1 MHTSAIHK
9 KATEG
14 NFRGNCRRYA
24 LSEYS
29 VLYFKIVRPFPLQM
43 AHFYTGVCV
52 PVCVLYEANSP
63 DICMSGFLHRFVPYK
78 GPPQP
83 IAPLFGYLCRAKPP
97 YDYNHTEVKLSYGQR
112 AVRKI
117 PVPPV

>member
-1 MHTSAIHK
+1 MHTSAIHE

-14 NFRGNCRRYA
+14 NFRSNCRRYA

-63 DICMSGFLHRFVPYK
+63 DICMSGFLHHFVPYK
-78 GPPQP
+78 GLH
-83 IAPLFGYLCRAKPP
+83 PLRRYA
-97 YDYNHTEVKLSYGQR
+97 
-112 AVRKI
+112 AI
-117 PVPPV
+117 PAYFAIGAIC